1 MVVSRRVASHGRR
14 LAETWETTTTTR
26 ARRRTRRRV
35 VAPRASALDKRCSY
49 DGRGRVAASFTSSS
63 AAGDDT
69 ASAAAATAHMMVMM
83 THRSLGIES
92 HLLGGRRHFN
102 GR

>member
-1 MVVSRRVASHGRR
+1 VGDDDDDKGAATHATDAVAMHGR
-14 LAETWETTTTTR
+14 A
-26 ARRRTRRRV
+26 

-49 DGRGRVAASFTSSS
+49 DGRGRVAASFISSS
-63 AAGDDT
+63 AAVDNT
-69 ASAAAATAHMMVMM
+69 ASAAAATAHIIVMM
-83 THRSLGIES
+83 THRCLVNES